1 MEPWDVTFCQ
11 FSTSHESEFDLQG
24 RLQTSKS
31 LFIKL
36 FVLSYRQSSRQKKAI
51 QTAIRKN
58 KEANAV
64 LARLNSELQQQ
75 LKVRVDPHLDPFPLL
90 WLCVFII
97 SSPFLSLRL
106 TFVLRALLVGREW
119 VYLSFKGWLLNA

>member
-1 MEPWDVTFCQ
+1 MLPFVSLAHLMNLSLTCKEDSRP
-11 FSTSHESEFDLQG
+11 L
-24 RLQTSKS
+24 S

-97 SSPFLSLRL
+97 SSPFLSLRP
-106 TFVLRALLVGREW
+106 TFVLKALLVGREW